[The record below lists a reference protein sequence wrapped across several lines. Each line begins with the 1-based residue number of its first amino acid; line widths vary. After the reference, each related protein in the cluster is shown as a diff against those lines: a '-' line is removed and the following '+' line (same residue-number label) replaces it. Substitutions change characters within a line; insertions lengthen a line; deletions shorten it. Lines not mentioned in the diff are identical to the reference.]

1 MVIPISAIGQSLD
14 RQFVDSYRK
23 EYSKKQEEFGKLKK
37 ELQSTNIVFGGS
49 TIKPPVLEIFQRQQL
64 KTP

>member
-1 MVIPISAIGQSLD
+1 M
-14 RQFVDSYRK
+14 QFVDSYKK
-23 EYSKKQEEFGKLKK
+23 EYSTKQQEFGKLKK

-49 TIKPPVLEIFQRQQL
+49 TIKPPVLDLVRRQQL